1 MKLFFK
7 RRAVFISI
15 IIIFIGWGLFAA
27 NEYKS
32 WWNENNYAYDYYI
45 NQCNNEHRDIEKYSD
60 EWCNQII
67 ESGKPVKPD
76 TITVF
81 FDLLGNYSLRY
92 LQIIAPLFIIAMAIW
107 NFHKDLKSENYKNII
122 TRMDYKKYIKKNV
135 LNSLKCSIFLPIFLV
150 YVFVLA
156 YLLSGHF
163 DIKATIAAYPGYLLI
178 DSKYLNYFPI
188 FIFVYICNLIFH
200 SIFWINI
207 GYILTKKG
215 KNIVVTL
222 VSSFLCYIAI
232 FIISELFIG
241 GFLLSKLFGIANAMN
256 YLNLANIWVYSDV
269 DNIFILLFYGIFL
282 VITSFSVLLLT
293 YKDKEGV
300 VIENE
305 K

>member
-7 RRAVFISI
+7 RKAVFISV

-32 WWNENNYAYDYYI
+32 WWDENNYAYDYYI
-45 NQCNNEHRDIEKYSD
+45 NQCNNEYKNIEKYN

-92 LQIIAPLFIIAMAIW
+92 LQIVAPLFIIAMAIW

-122 TRMDYKKYIKKNV
+122 TRMDYKKYIKKNLV
-135 LNSLKCSIFLPIFLV
+135 NSLKCSLFLPIFLI
-150 YVFVLA
+150 YVFILA
-156 YLLSGHF
+156 YILSGHF
-163 DIKATIAAYPGYLLI
+163 DIKATMTAYPGYLLI
-178 DSKYLNYFPI
+178 DSKYLDYFST

-215 KNIVVTL
+215 KNIIVTL

-241 GFLLSKLFGIANAMN
+241 GFLLSKLFGIKNAMD

-269 DNIFILLFYGIFL
+269 ENIFILLFYGMFL
-282 VITSFSVLLLT
+282 VVISFSFLLLT
-293 YKDKEGV
+293 YKNKEGV

>member
-7 RRAVFISI
+7 RKAVFISV

-32 WWNENNYAYDYYI
+32 WWDENNYAYDYYI
-45 NQCNNEHRDIEKYSD
+45 NQCNNEYKNIEKYN

-67 ESGKPVKPD
+67 ESGKPMKPD

-92 LQIIAPLFIIAMAIW
+92 LQIVAPLFIIAMAIW

-122 TRMDYKKYIKKNV
+122 TRMDYKKYIKKNLV
-135 LNSLKCSIFLPIFLV
+135 NSLKCSLFLPIFLI
-150 YVFVLA
+150 YVFILA
-156 YLLSGHF
+156 YILSGHF
-163 DIKATIAAYPGYLLI
+163 DIKATMAAYPGYLLI
-178 DSKYLNYFPI
+178 NSKYLDYFST

-215 KNIVVTL
+215 KNIIVTL

-241 GFLLSKLFGIANAMN
+241 GFLLSKLFGIKNAMD

-269 DNIFILLFYGIFL
+269 ENIFILLFYGIFL
-282 VITSFSVLLLT
+282 AIISFSVLLLT
-293 YKDKEGV
+293 YKNKEEV

>member
-7 RRAVFISI
+7 RRTVFITI
-15 IIIFIGWGLFAA
+15 TIIFLCWGLWAA
-27 NEYKS
+27 KEYKS
-32 WWNENNYAYDYYI
+32 WWHEKNYAYEYYI
-45 NQCNNEHRDIEKYSD
+45 NQCNIENRDKEKYSD

-67 ESGKPVKPD
+67 ESGNPVKPD

-92 LQIIAPLFIIAMAIW
+92 LQIIAPVFIIAMAIW

-122 TRMDYKKYIKKNV
+122 TRMDYKKYIKKNL
-135 LNSLKCSIFLPIFLV
+135 LNSLKCSIFLPIFLI
-150 YVFVLA
+150 YIFILA

-163 DIKATIAAYPGYLLI
+163 DIKNTIDAYPGYLLI
-178 DSKYLNYFPI
+178 DSKYLNYFPT
-188 FIFVYICNLIFH
+188 FIVVYLLNLFFH

-215 KNIVVTL
+215 KNIIVTL
-222 VSSFLCYIAI
+222 VSSFLCYISI
-232 FIISELFIG
+232 FIVSELFIG
-241 GFLLSKLFGIANAMN
+241 GFLLSKLFGIVNAMN

-269 DNIFILLFYGIFL
+269 DNIFILLLYGMFL
-282 VITSFSVLLLT
+282 VIISFLVLVIT

>member
-7 RRAVFISI
+7 RRAVVIAVI
-15 IIIFIGWGLFAA
+15 TIFIGWGLLTA

-45 NQCNNEHRDIEKYSD
+45 KQCNNENRDIEKYSD

-67 ESGKPVKPD
+67 ESGKPVNPD

-122 TRMDYKKYIKKNV
+122 TRTDYKKYIKKN
-135 LNSLKCSIFLPIFLV
+135 LLSSLKCSIFLPIFLI
-150 YVFVLA
+150 YIFILA
-156 YLLSGHF
+156 YILSGHF
-163 DIKATIAAYPGYLLI
+163 DIKNTITAYPGYLLI
-178 DSKYLNYFPI
+178 DNKYLNYFPT

-215 KNIVVTL
+215 KNIIVTL

-232 FIISELFIG
+232 FIVSELFIG
-241 GFLLSKLFGIANAMN
+241 GFLLSKLFGIENAMN

-269 DNIFILLFYGIFL
+269 DNIFILLFYGLFL
-282 VITSFSVLLLT
+282 VIASFSVLVLT

>member
-7 RRAVFISI
+7 RKAVFISV

-32 WWNENNYAYDYYI
+32 WWDENNYAYDYYI
-45 NQCNNEHRDIEKYSD
+45 NQCNNEYKNIEKYN

-67 ESGKPVKPD
+67 ESGKPMKPD

-92 LQIIAPLFIIAMAIW
+92 LQIVAPLFIIAMAIW

-122 TRMDYKKYIKKNV
+122 TRMDYKKYIKKNLV
-135 LNSLKCSIFLPIFLV
+135 NSLKCSLFLPIFLI
-150 YVFVLA
+150 YVFILA
-156 YLLSGHF
+156 YILSGHF
-163 DIKATIAAYPGYLLI
+163 DIKATMAAYPGYLLI
-178 DSKYLNYFPI
+178 NSKYLDYFST

-215 KNIVVTL
+215 KNIIVTL

-241 GFLLSKLFGIANAMN
+241 GFLLSKLFGIKNAME

-269 DNIFILLFYGIFL
+269 ENIFILLFYGIFL
-282 VITSFSVLLLT
+282 AIISFSVLLLT
-293 YKDKEGV
+293 YKNKEEV